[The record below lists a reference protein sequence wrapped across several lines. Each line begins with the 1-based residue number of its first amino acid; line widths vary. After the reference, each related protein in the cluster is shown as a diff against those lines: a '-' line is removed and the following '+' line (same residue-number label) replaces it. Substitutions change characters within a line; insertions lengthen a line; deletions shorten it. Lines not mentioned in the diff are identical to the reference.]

1 MGKGKY
7 FYSKGEGNDGY
18 IKNLEVLGYCDLD
31 GKAGMFQMALYRTE
45 SGRYLLYGAAFA
57 AGPEGVGIM
66 ISDVTDP
73 RDPVFIK
80 KWRPFS
86 IEEYPT
92 TSIPKLQIADDKLV
106 FALTSGSGPGVL
118 VGDRAKMKSLQG
130 IMVYD
135 LKKDPE
141 NPEFLGYWDC
151 GVPYSMGVHR
161 FMYNGGDYVHLSAEA
176 DEHEGMIYRIVDI
189 SDPQNIKEVGRW
201 WAPHQYIYGVPGREV
216 DHSAPHNPDFMDKGW
231 MHGPPFVLG
240 DKAYLGYGGDGLYVL
255 DVSDFTRPK
264 ALGQLRFMPAFS
276 SRLAGA
282 RTHTALPLKGRDLC
296 VVTNEGERFGFI
308 KDGMVTQ
315 AQAVNNIHMVDVSD
329 PANPVLIA
337 EFPYPEVPEDFP
349 APNFNT
355 YCLAEGSKGG
365 PFGPHNLHEPMDGKP
380 WLEQRTDVVY
390 DCYFAAGLRIYDV
403 SDPFYIKEKA
413 YFIPPNPTKKFFPF
427 PGPMMAM
434 TEDIV
439 VDDRGNI
446 IIDANSD
453 GFYIL
458 RKTYED

>member
-1 MGKGKY
+1 
-7 FYSKGEGNDGY
+7 
-18 IKNLEVLGYCDLD
+18 
-31 GKAGMFQMALYRTE
+31 
-45 SGRYLLYGAAFA
+45 
-57 AGPEGVGIM
+57 
-66 ISDVTDP
+66 
-73 RDPVFIK
+73 
-80 KWRPFS
+80 
-86 IEEYPT
+86 
-92 TSIPKLQIADDKLV
+92 
-106 FALTSGSGPGVL
+106 
-118 VGDRAKMKSLQG
+118 MKSLQG

-315 AQAVNNIHMVDVSD
+315 AQSVNNIHMVDVSD

>member
-1 MGKGKY
+1 
-7 FYSKGEGNDGY
+7 
-18 IKNLEVLGYCDLD
+18 
-31 GKAGMFQMALYRTE
+31 MFQMALYRTE

-80 KWRPFS
+80 KWLPFS

-189 SDPQNIKEVGRW
+189 SDPKNIKEVGRW

-413 YFIPPNPTKKFFPF
+413 YFIPPNPTNKFFPF